1 MIITFT
7 DKVTYYTST
16 RSKKCDEVVADRR
29 TFGVVDCFSIL
40 GSGRLEKQRY
50 SSSRGGCAV
59 AAVGTGR
66 SGSKSLAREL
76 GRRK

>member
-29 TFGVVDCFSIL
+29 TFGVVDRFSIL
-40 GSGRLEKQRY
+40 GSGRLEKQQYR
-50 SSSRGGCAV
+50 
-59 AAVGTGR
+59 AAEEGAQWLRLVQVDPDP
-66 SGSKSLAREL
+66 SL
-76 GRRK
+76 